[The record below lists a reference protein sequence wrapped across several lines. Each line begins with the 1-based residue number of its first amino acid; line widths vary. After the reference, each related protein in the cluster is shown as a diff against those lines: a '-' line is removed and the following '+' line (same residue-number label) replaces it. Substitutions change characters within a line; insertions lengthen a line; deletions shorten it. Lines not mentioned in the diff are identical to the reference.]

1 MIDEVQMVRDPTR
14 GWAWT
19 RAVLGVAAQEV
30 HVCGEAAA
38 ISLLTQLAEA
48 AGEEIEVG
56 ISDMFHDII
65 TELPRLSN
73 CSTYPAFG
81 VSGHPHTCMAT
92 LVYTSYICT
101 QAYLRK
107 YACLV

>member
-1 MIDEVQMVRDPTR
+1 MLNHAVLLSAWPTDEVAVIDEVQMVRDPTR

-56 ISDMFHDII
+56 IS
-65 TELPRLSN
+65 
-73 CSTYPAFG
+73 G
-81 VSGHPHTCMAT
+81 V
-92 LVYTSYICT
+92 LQYLTS
-101 QAYLRK
+101 
-107 YACLV
+107 

>member
-1 MIDEVQMVRDPTR
+1 MVRDPTR

-48 AGEEIEVG
+48 AGEEIEVSN
-56 ISDMFHDII
+56 SDMFPDTI
-65 TELPRLSN
+65 TEIPQLFN
-73 CSTYPAFG
+73 CF
-81 VSGHPHTCMAT
+81 
-92 LVYTSYICT
+92 ICT
-101 QAYLRK
+101 EEYFK
-107 YACLV
+107 NID